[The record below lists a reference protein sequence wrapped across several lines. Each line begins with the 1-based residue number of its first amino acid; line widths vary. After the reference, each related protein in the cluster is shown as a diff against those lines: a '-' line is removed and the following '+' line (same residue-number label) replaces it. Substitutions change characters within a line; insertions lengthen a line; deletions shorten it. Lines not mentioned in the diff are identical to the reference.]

1 MAIERAARRQVTL
14 PTSTKA
20 SETTSTAEVRPTTTP
35 VAKAKSGI
43 ADAVAAPVIARP
55 AARSQ
60 QVGGAAASSVSGDWL
75 GGGQSGRE
83 MMTAALAR
91 HGLTGTSDAPPPAG
105 ANIHRAKLGT
115 SALISPATSQLDPR
129 ASAAD
134 NIAKLKAEGIPR
146 FPGLSAAERAH
157 ETAFASEVEADPQHF
172 IEGAMILARNDKLDT
187 SIFEVDAMKRQYG
200 PYGQGAKPE
209 NADERAL
216 RGTMN
221 HALHPTA
228 VTVARLAFLA
238 KLDELGKLPEGD
250 PKRQVFVTN
259 GGCAAGKGSLTDVV
273 KQQLGDIPF
282 GAVWDAAGE
291 GDALENAWILEACQA
306 RGLKTVFGFVENNP
320 MIKYQDV
327 IARGDL
333 TGRIVDVATFTNSY
347 VEGAKNMRAFLESP
361 AYLKAQ
367 ADGTTRTFGVY
378 TGRFDQASLDDST
391 KPPYPD
397 LHLLGDGGVISA
409 KDVPRPPSKTA
420 VLAECIATTER
431 ALTDKRTKGEP
442 TDVLL
447 QGALQSAQK
456 FIASWE
462 DA

>member
-1 MAIERAARRQVTL
+1 MAIDKTSRRPVSVPPKVSGAASITE
-14 PTSTKA
+14 PKPAKTATTKPA
-20 SETTSTAEVRPTTTP
+20 GP
-35 VAKAKSGI
+35 
-43 ADAVAAPVIARP
+43 ADAVGAPVVAHP
-55 AARSQ
+55 ASRAQ
-60 QVGGAAASSVSGDWL
+60 QVGGAIATSVRGDWL
-75 GGGQSGRE
+75 GGSQSGRE
-83 MMTAALAR
+83 LISAALAR
-91 HGLTGTSDAPPPAG
+91 HGLAGSSDVPPPAG
-105 ANIHRAKLGT
+105 AKVHQAQLGAA
-115 SALISPATSQLDPR
+115 ALISPATGQLDPR
-129 ASAAD
+129 ASAAE
-134 NIAKLKAEGIPR
+134 NLARLKKEGIPR

-157 ETAFASEVEADPQHF
+157 ETAFASEVEADPKHF

-187 SIFEVDAMKRQYG
+187 SIFEVDAMKRLYG
-200 PYGQGAKPE
+200 PYGQGPKPE

-238 KLDELGKLPEGD
+238 KLDELGALPEGD

-273 KQQLGDIPF
+273 KQQRGDIPF

-291 GDALENAWILEACQA
+291 GDALENAWILEACQS

-361 AYLKAQ
+361 AYRNAQ
-367 ADGTTRTFGVY
+367 AQGMTETFGVY
-378 TGRFDQASLDDST
+378 TGRFDPASLTDPS
-391 KPPYPD
+391 KPQYPD
-397 LHLLGDGGVISA
+397 LHLLGNDGIIGA
-409 KDVPRPPSKTA
+409 ADVPRPASKTE
-420 VLAECIATTER
+420 VLAECIATTEKALAQKR
-431 ALTDKRTKGEP
+431 AKGEP
-442 TDVLL
+442 TDTLL